1 MLRLPA
7 TAVPADRGKNHD
19 PAAMPPDLT
28 SASRRA
34 QLRQDRYAP
43 LRGGL
48 RPVLT
53 QSPRGACNAH
63 GPGRKAALQAEQKA
77 ILGLETK
84 GMSTPADQRNLI

>member
-1 MLRLPA
+1 
-7 TAVPADRGKNHD
+7 
-19 PAAMPPDLT
+19 MPPDLT

-53 QSPRGACNAH
+53 QSPRDANTTRM
-63 GPGRKAALQAEQKA
+63 GRDEKRGFKPNKKHFWLANISAIKERENGGSANQKTA
-77 ILGLETK
+77 WH
-84 GMSTPADQRNLI
+84 RC